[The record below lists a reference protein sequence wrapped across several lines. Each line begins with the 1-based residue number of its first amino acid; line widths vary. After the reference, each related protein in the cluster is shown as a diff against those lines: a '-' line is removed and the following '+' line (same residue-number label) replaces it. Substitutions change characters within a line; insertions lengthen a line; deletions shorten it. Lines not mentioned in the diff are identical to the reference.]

1 MEKKEA
7 IREYCIAEAVKLL
20 QPALAK
26 EPVAD
31 IDDVLEVAKKLEDY
45 ITK

>member
-7 IREYCIAEAVKLL
+7 IREYCLTEAMKIL

-26 EPVAD
+26 EPTAD
-31 IDDVLEVAKKLEDY
+31 IDDILAIAKKLEEY

>member
-7 IREYCIAEAVKLL
+7 IREYCIAEAMKLL
-20 QPALAK
+20 QPALTR
-26 EPVAD
+26 EPIAD
-31 IDDVLEVAKKLEDY
+31 IDDVLEIAKKLEDY